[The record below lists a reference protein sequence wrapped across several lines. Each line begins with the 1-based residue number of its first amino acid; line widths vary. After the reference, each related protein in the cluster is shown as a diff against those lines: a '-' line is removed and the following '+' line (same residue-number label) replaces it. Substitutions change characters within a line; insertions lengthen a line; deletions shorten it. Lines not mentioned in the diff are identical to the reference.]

1 MRTISAFIVII
12 TLFTACLN
20 SAENKNESSSENE
33 GGTAAARAK
42 NISRRDY
49 SITKENSY
57 SDLFFDSTA
66 LEDFISRNHIADS
79 IGNRMRSFYNT
90 RNYQYAWFNSDGF
103 TEEAL
108 SFWNLFDHYMSVND
122 DTTLANKALEK
133 QMNHLLAQDSFSVTS
148 SDKNFRKGELLLT
161 ESLLKY
167 ASKNFGKGYVK
178 RKELERFIP
187 VKKEDPIQMA
197 DSLLNKKH
205 KDNKYF
211 EDINASYK
219 SLKDQLQKYYDI
231 NKKGGWPEIPE
242 IKKPLKKG
250 KSAPQITLIKKY
262 LTITGDMPGNDTSAI
277 FDDTLAEG
285 ISHIQQ
291 RFGLN
296 PTGAITKDLIKEMN
310 VPVRDRIGQ
319 LLINLDRMR
328 WMPSQ
333 PNGTLILVNIPEFR
347 LHVLEDGKK
356 QFDMDVVVG
365 KEGHS
370 TVQFTGTLNQIVFC
384 PYWNVPPK
392 IVTNEILPSIA
403 KNPKYLEENEMED
416 QGDKDGDGIPDIRQK
431 PGDKNSL
438 GKIKFL
444 FPNRYDIYLHDTP
457 AKSLFSQAR
466 RAFSHGC
473 IRLADAQ
480 KMAEYLLRNDPD
492 WDSNKIT
499 DAMNANQQKFV
510 KLKNTAEVFITY
522 YTAWVDENG
531 QVNFRP
537 DVYGHDAS
545 MTARLFK

>member
-1 MRTISAFIVII
+1 MRTISAFIIII

-20 SAENKNESSSENE
+20 SAENKNESSNSSEN
-33 GGTAAARAK
+33 GGTGARAK
-42 NISRRDY
+42 NISSRDH

-57 SDLFFDSTA
+57 SDLFFDSTS
-66 LEDFISRNHIADS
+66 LEDFISRYHIADS
-79 IGNRMRSFYNT
+79 IANRMRSFYNT

-108 SFWNLFDHYMSVND
+108 SFWNLFDHYTSVND
-122 DTTLANKALEK
+122 DTTLTNKPLEK
-133 QMNHLLAQDSFSVTS
+133 QMNHLLAEDSFSVS
-148 SDKNFRKGELLLT
+148 GSDKNFRKGELLLT
-161 ESLLKY
+161 ESLIKY

-187 VKKEDPIQMA
+187 TKKEDPIKMA

-231 NKKGGWPEIPE
+231 YKKGGWPEIPE
-242 IKKPLKKG
+242 TKKPLKKG
-250 KSAPQITLIKKY
+250 KSAPQIAIIKKY
-262 LTITGDMPGNDTSAI
+262 LAITGDMPGQDTSAI

-291 RFGLN
+291 RFGFN
-296 PTGAITKDLIKEMN
+296 PTGTLTKDLIKEMN
-310 VPVRDRIGQ
+310 VPIRDRIEQ

-392 IVTNEILPSIA
+392 IVTHEILPAIE
-403 KNPKYLEENEMED
+403 KNPKYLEQNEMEN
-416 QGDKDGDGIPDIRQK
+416 QGDKDGDGIPDIRQL

-492 WDSNKIT
+492 WDSSKIT

-531 QVNFRP
+531 QINFRP

-545 MTARLFK
+545 MTARLFR